1 MCTQSLSSGG
11 RGFHA
16 WHNSAVLTT
25 APSNHKWKMGGTRN
39 QRGALTELRAWRAMQ
54 ARAARHGALLWKA
67 SPPSAKIRPL
77 FPSRDGKSGQHAPFS
92 HPMPAIPQQE
102 ENVPAFTCPELRCP
116 TRRQLKFHPLYPSD
130 PNLPAPSPRT
140 RSSES
145 RAPCLSPAL
154 LAQGQTLQ
162 GSPPPSGPSHRRG
175 RSRRP
180 AGQFSTC
187 CRAPSPNFHHRRN
200 ARERA
205 SHGPPAVGPWAG
217 RLPLPTVSL
226 AVKGS
231 SGKSHAAR
239 RRGAGED
246 AREAGRAPPAPE
258 PRRVRDPL
266 PRGRPLGARDPDH
279 SQRPF
284 SEEARWGRPPAQP
297 RKDPSLAPARP
308 APAQP
313 GAARRPP
320 GHPGRS
326 PHRLSPPGAAAAA
339 AAAAAQIS
347 LFYAR
352 AHVSRDVRLRSRE
365 TWAGPAV
372 SSGSARLQVP
382 GTPRP
387 SPELPTPGRGRKE
400 GTRNQSRPARGTLVV
415 PPPPACRLPLGGC
428 LAPYCVE

>member
-16 WHNSAVLTT
+16 RHNSAVLTT
-25 APSNHKWKMGGTRN
+25 LLQTTSGRWVGRETSEGRSRSCAPGERCRPA
-39 QRGALTELRAWRAMQ
+39 QRGTGLCSGRPVLHLPRLD
-54 ARAARHGALLWKA
+54 HS
-67 SPPSAKIRPL
+67 SPPVMVNLANTPPSHTRCPQY
-77 FPSRDGKSGQHAPFS
+77 PSRKR
-92 HPMPAIPQQE
+92 
-102 ENVPAFTCPELRCP
+102 T
-116 TRRQLKFHPLYPSD
+116 YP
-130 PNLPAPSPRT
+130 
-140 RSSES
+140 
-145 RAPCLSPAL
+145 LSPAPNSAAPRGGSSNSTL
-154 LAQGQTLQ
+154 FIQATQTFQRPHHGLGAQSPGHPASLPPCWPKDRHYRAPHRPAALHTAAGALAGRPAS
-162 GSPPPSGPSHRRG
+162 SPP
-175 RSRRP
+175 
-180 AGQFSTC
+180 A
-187 CRAPSPNFHHRRN
+187 
-200 ARERA
+200 
-205 SHGPPAVGPWAG
+205 AG
-217 RLPLPTVSL
+217 RLRQTSTTDETHASAPPTGRRQWDPGQGACPFPPFPWLSK
-226 AVKGS
+226 AV
-231 SGKSHAAR
+231 AASPTPP
-239 RRGAGED
+239 GED

-326 PHRLSPPGAAAAA
+326 PHRLSPPGAAATA